1 MNRPDPC
8 LQDRLL
14 SPSSNYDPTFS
25 HTSKES
31 LNKIFPHHSNRY
43 NRNTES
49 RNREKSFLTKMNI
62 FVIVSFIA
70 IIAFLGGIAIYV
82 FIIQNNPP
90 DIPTDVADSNRLQSP
105 LLMSNIPMNQLQ
117 SSDDDEPDLLFLEQE
132 KKLRWQIVSQLLRD

>member
-25 HTSKES
+25 HASKES
-31 LNKIFPHHSNRY
+31 LNKIFRP
-43 NRNTES
+43 NRNMES
-49 RNREKSFLTKMNI
+49 RNHEKSFLTKMNI

-82 FIIQNNPP
+82 FIIQNNPSDFP
-90 DIPTDVADSNRLQSP
+90 NDVADSNRLQSP

>member
-25 HTSKES
+25 HASKES
-31 LNKIFPHHSNRY
+31 LNKIFRH
-43 NRNTES
+43 NRNMES
-49 RNREKSFLTKMNI
+49 RNHEKSFLTKMNI

-82 FIIQNNPP
+82 FIIQNNLSNFPN
-90 DIPTDVADSNRLQSP
+90 DVADSNRLQSP
-105 LLMSNIPMNQLQ
+105 LLMSNIPINQLQ